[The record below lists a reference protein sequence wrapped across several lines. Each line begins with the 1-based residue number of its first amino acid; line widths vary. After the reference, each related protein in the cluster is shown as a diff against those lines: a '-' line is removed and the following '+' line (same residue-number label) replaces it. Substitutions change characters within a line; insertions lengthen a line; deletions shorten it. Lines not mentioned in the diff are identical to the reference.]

1 MLATNFSRDSYVF
14 DAIETRA
21 GEAQFE
27 FTDSPLATMI
37 MHLGVAAPKEGPS
50 DRTIEAG
57 RSILI
62 FFMLD
67 LGGNKAPI
75 AIEHSLRVLDDKG
88 GAHDVV
94 LAPLPVSNESPI
106 VVGPP
111 LRGEWISGD
120 SVNNGP
126 DADHRRAVMILGGH
140 PWLAQRYAIDWVQ
153 IQTVDG
159 VRTTWK
165 GPERNNDSYF
175 CYDQPIYSVA
185 AGKVVDMADGLP
197 ENVPHSGTFAYPID
211 LTMSPEIA
219 SSSRSRRIV
228 MYSTRIC
235 GRAPCASRL
244 ARRSA
249 VVTWSVMS
257 AILAAR
263 ASRIF
268 ICISTVSP
276 HFSPATACHTNL
288 RSSTGAGRSRP
299 L

>member
-1 MLATNFSRDSYVF
+1 VQYGATRLFYEMLATNFSRDSYVF

-27 FTDSPLATMI
+27 FAGSPLATMI
-37 MHLGVAAPKEGPS
+37 MHLGVAAPKESPS

-106 VVGPP
+106 VVAPP
-111 LRGEWISGD
+111 LRGEWIAGD

-159 VRTTWK
+159 VRTT
-165 GPERNNDSYF
+165 
-175 CYDQPIYSVA
+175 
-185 AGKVVDMADGLP
+185 
-197 ENVPHSGTFAYPID
+197 
-211 LTMSPEIA
+211 
-219 SSSRSRRIV
+219 
-228 MYSTRIC
+228 
-235 GRAPCASRL
+235 
-244 ARRSA
+244 
-249 VVTWSVMS
+249 
-257 AILAAR
+257 
-263 ASRIF
+263 
-268 ICISTVSP
+268 
-276 HFSPATACHTNL
+276 
-288 RSSTGAGRSRP
+288 
-299 L
+299 